1 MLFWPMSRQ
10 SWDMNAVPILRG
22 MPGWANVAAWERQA
36 MKQELTPDVIGRAID
51 KAALNKALVTII
63 AVAAFGFFFD
73 SFDIVIVSYAL
84 PLIRQEFSLDP
95 KQVGLIGSSALAGMG
110 LGSWVWGWV
119 ADRWGRR
126 VVFAATV
133 AMFSIFTGVAGLSMS
148 LGFLIGARFL
158 TGLGLGGMVPIEQAL
173 VAEYAPARIR
183 GRVSAVLP
191 LCWPVGIFA
200 AAGAGLLIVPNFG
213 WRWLFALGA
222 LPAILVWFIR
232 RGVPE
237 SPRWLADRGRNREAR
252 ASLAYVGVSD
262 EMIARA
268 HSELASRPEAA
279 VEPEASFRDL
289 FTARFARRVTHTWLM
304 WFCSGFAAYAFSVWL
319 PSIFATYYHIN
330 LTRTLLY
337 TFIVAGTSVLGRVL
351 AFSLIDLFGRKALIV
366 IGYGVA
372 GCAALM
378 FTQAASETALL
389 TTAMVYAAF
398 ADIGSLAMTVYTPE
412 VYPVRIRGKGA
423 ALAMGWGR
431 FGGMISPVVAGVLIS
446 ADNLIWVW
454 GLMAAFQFTS
464 AGLTFVMAHETSGRN
479 LEAAASPVFVQD

>member
-1 MLFWPMSRQ
+1 
-10 SWDMNAVPILRG
+10 MN
-22 MPGWANVAAWERQA
+22 Q
-36 MKQELTPDVIGRAID
+36 KLTPELIGRAID
-51 KAALNKALVTII
+51 KVTLNKALVFII
-63 AVAAFGFFFD
+63 AVAAAGFFFD

-84 PLIRQEFSLDP
+84 PLIRQDFGLNP
-95 KQVGLIGSSALAGMG
+95 KQIGLIGSAALAGMG
-110 LGSWVWGWV
+110 LGSWFWGWV

-133 AMFSIFTGVAGLSMS
+133 LMFSVFTGIAGLSMS
-148 LGFLIGARFL
+148 LGFIVGARFL
-158 TGLGLGGMVPIEQAL
+158 TGLGLGGMVPIDQAL

-213 WRWLFALGA
+213 WRWLFGLGA
-222 LPAILVWFIR
+222 LPAVLVFFIR

-237 SPRWLADRGRNREAR
+237 SPRWLADQDRHREAA
-252 ASLAYVGVSD
+252 ASLAYVGVSVA
-262 EMIARA
+262 MIEQAQA
-268 HSELASRPEAA
+268 ELAALPAFER
-279 VEPEASFRDL
+279 EPEATFRDL
-289 FTARFARRVTHTWLM
+289 FTARFARRVAHTWLM
-304 WFCSGFAAYAFSVWL
+304 WFCSGFAAYGFSVWL

-330 LTRTLLY
+330 LTRTLVY
-337 TFIVAGTSVLGRVL
+337 TFIVAGTSVVGRMV

-423 ALAMGWGR
+423 AIAMGWGR
-431 FGGMISPVVAGVLIS
+431 FGGMISPVVAGFLIS

-464 AGLTFVMAHETSGRN
+464 AGLTLLMAHETSGRS
-479 LEAAASPVFVQD
+479 LETVAKPALIHRG